1 MKILLLVD
9 GQTDNF
15 ANGPEKRIQRLN
27 LTKVVVVTAAAAA
40 TVPVR
45 ADIRSAA
52 PVTE

>member
-27 LTKVVVVTAAAAA
+27 LTKVVVVTAAA